1 VRDARDWT
9 HAALF
14 GALWGA
20 AEATLGTALKVTQ
33 LPLSGLVMAA
43 VGVLC
48 LVTVRRLRPRI
59 GICLVAGVVAAFLKV
74 FTLGGVVVGP
84 VVGIVSEAIVVELAM
99 TATRS
104 SLVGALV
111 GGALALATTPLQRVI
126 SAGLI
131 AGPDAVKALA
141 LASQV
146 VAARIGLAK
155 LSAGALLALVIV
167 VTGGAGAAVGA
178 WSWRVAG
185 RVARRLRVSA

>member
-1 VRDARDWT
+1 MRDARDWT

-84 VVGIVSEAIVVELAM
+84 VVGIVSEAMVVELAM

-141 LASQV
+141 LASQA

-185 RVARRLRVSA
+185 RVARRLRGSA